1 MAECGPAPLSWCG
14 GAGPASGPGAARSPA
29 VPIATCGTLA
39 PGDAVVSPRALSAA
53 GWWLQV
59 VCFVR

>member
-1 MAECGPAPLSWCG
+1 MAERGPAPLSWCG

-53 GWWLQV
+53 GWWL
-59 VCFVR
+59 